1 MIALLAALLAAG
13 AAEPGL
19 KLLREGRPA
28 EAAESFAAAL
38 RKDPRNAALAN
49 DLGIASARAGRR
61 LEAERSYRLAI
72 QLSPGRWYAYGNLA
86 DLLATAP
93 DRWERADETLA
104 LLERGLARAS
114 PAGRVGLALR
124 VADFERSVGRT
135 AQARQRLALLGEG
148 RPDPEQARRTRE
160 LLDRIAEDERA
171 RALEDWPEPEPSA
184 AQLAALASGAQ
195 RLSANDARGALAAAD
210 ALCAE
215 QPAWRAAR
223 WLRARALEAVGK
235 LDEEARELR
244 ILTQLAPADAAAWR
258 RLGRILTDQGGL
270 LEADRA
276 DAALREA
283 LALEPSW
290 SDLWLLRARV
300 ALRQGRAQD
309 ALRHLERFRRSGG
322 RDPEADRLASAAAAQ
337 AGTGA
342 QAPGPGAVATHE
354 PSANARALYQQAGST
369 ESPDS
374 ARLLLQQALEDSP
387 GFAEA
392 AAALYALGSAVP
404 EKTLE
409 TLQDDGPALL
419 DLAERVRV
427 AGGPAALVAPWLDR
441 AVQVGAP
448 EALLARARLRLQ
460 RGERASAV
468 EDLLA
473 YAASPSPQHLDEARL
488 LRSQLVAASRTDL
501 GVLQA
506 RRRLAEDRPEAALA
520 VVGDRCDPGMDPDR
534 LVAIGGIR
542 EFSGDLGR
550 ALECYRL
557 ASPAPT
563 ALRKLARVAG
573 RHPDARASD
582 ELRTAAAQ
590 GIPEALWA
598 LARIDLAAGRRDA
611 AVANLD
617 RFLSAAAPDEPGVA
631 DARAARDALLQR
643 STEEA
648 RSRARRQ
655 VSAAGAGAALLAG
668 LAAWLWAGVTLQ
680 SALRRAPRLFPHL
693 ARAVNEVRHDVLKH
707 RAGVL
712 GMVSDPDAR
721 REDIAHALLA
731 PEPASRVVARH
742 YEALRV
748 AARAQGVGLR
758 RLSREPVFGPL
769 VRDLARAEALL
780 RDPAGDERTLAE
792 IDGRVRGEH
801 ARRLG
806 ALLRLGPRT
815 KLDASALAGWIR
827 DVEAEMRRG
836 GSPWTAPSILMKGM
850 EVEFPVE
857 RGALSTIFAN
867 LLRNAQ
873 AAAEGGEV
881 IVRLGEERDA
891 AGRSLIVL
899 LVGDSS
905 GHAVSLEA
913 IEQRESGRGLALV
926 RDLTREWQGH
936 VIVRAEEPPWTKA
949 VGACFPAPAA

>member
-1 MIALLAALLAAG
+1 VIALLAALLAAG

-19 KLLREGRPA
+19 KLLHEGRPA

-93 DRWERADETLA
+93 DRWERADEALA
-104 LLERGLARAS
+104 LLERGLSRAS
-114 PAGRVGLALR
+114 PAGRLSLALR

-135 AQARQRLALLGEG
+135 VQARQRLALLGEG
-148 RPDPEQARRTRE
+148 RPDAEQARRTRE
-160 LLDRIAEDERA
+160 LLDRIAEDERT

-195 RLSANDARGALAAAD
+195 RLNANDARGALAAAD

-309 ALRHLERFRRSGG
+309 AVRHLERFRRSGG

-342 QAPGPGAVATHE
+342 QAPGPGPVAAHE
-354 PSANARALYQQAGST
+354 PSANARALYQQAGSA

-404 EKTLE
+404 EKTVE

-419 DLAERVRV
+419 DLAERVRR

-448 EALLARARLRLQ
+448 EALLARARLRLEQ
-460 RGERASAV
+460 GKRASAV

-473 YAASPSPQHLDEARL
+473 YAASPEPRHLDEARL

-542 EFSGDLGR
+542 EFSGDLGQ

-573 RHPDARASD
+573 RHPDARATD

-590 GIPEALWA
+590 GIPESLWA

-611 AVANLD
+611 AIANLD
-617 RFLSAAAPDEPGVA
+617 RFLSAAAPDDPGVA

-648 RSRARRQ
+648 RARARKQ
-655 VSAAGAGAALLAG
+655 VAAAGAGAALLAG

-712 GMVSDPDAR
+712 GMVSDPDTR

-731 PEPASRVVARH
+731 PEPTSRVVARH
-742 YEALRV
+742 YEALRA

-769 VRDLARAEALL
+769 VRDLLRAEALL
-780 RDPAGDERTLAE
+780 RDPAGDARTLGE

-891 AGRSLIVL
+891 AGRNLIVL